1 MSYLWTFLAFGLSV
15 PCFGKAIICWIER
28 NR

>member
-1 MSYLWTFLAFGLSV
+1 MSYLWTFLTFGLSV
-15 PCFGKAIICWIER
+15 PCLGKAAICWIER